1 MMWQAIFF
9 IHITSLEEY
18 SIHYA
23 DQSYLMLSWP
33 NSSFM
38 YFHLLLQNEL
48 SGQLNYKKL
57 PDFTNEENEN
67 QRDMVLRVRWG
78 GRWEGGS
85 KGRGYMNH
93 VEV

>member
-1 MMWQAIFF
+1 VNKYLTLQSNNATDKMAKKFVWIF
-9 IHITSLEEY
+9 LK
-18 SIHYA
+18 
-23 DQSYLMLSWP
+23 MVWK
-33 NSSFM
+33 N
-38 YFHLLLQNEL
+38 QNEF
-48 SGQLNYKKL
+48 SGQPNYKKL

-67 QRDMVLRVRWG
+67 QRDMVLGVQWG